1 MAANA
6 GILAPV
12 RTLTEAGSSLVIQ
25 SPLWLPLALMGA
37 GLVLM
42 ALPLFLKP
50 PRPYRL
56 GALLGTILFL
66 VAGWQ
71 LFTTTTTFEP
81 RGFRTTGRLGDEE
94 RVGWLQVSGID
105 TGAPAGRKG
114 AEPRHLV
121 IQLRNSAEVEIDLAG
136 LSLAEKNR
144 VVAYIRERLAR

>member
-1 MAANA
+1 MAATA

-25 SPLWLPLALMGA
+25 SPLWLALALMGA
-37 GLVLM
+37 GLVLV
-42 ALPLFLKP
+42 ALPVFL
-50 PRPYRL
+50 
-56 GALLGTILFL
+56 
-66 VAGWQ
+66 
-71 LFTTTTTFEP
+71 EP

-105 TGAPAGRKG
+105 TGTPAGQKD
-114 AEPRHLV
+114 AQPRHLV
-121 IQLRNSAEVEIDLAG
+121 IQIRSSAEVEIDLAG